1 MNEPG
6 TAGTSATGA
15 RSQLMPSAR
24 SSRPVSSPWR
34 CDSATGRSP
43 SCGGAMSGGAQAS
56 RLTAPPSWST
66 QTSGAGAPP
75 ARAATRIL
83 AVSARTWSG
92 VAMFRENSTTPPA
105 DPVRSCVSN
114 EAGAVVPWKATI
126 SRCPTR
132 RASGTGGGGGGAGAL
147 LEGGGDV
154 AGGEEAL
161 LSRATSFRCTPSR
174 PGRAQRSGAP
184 GSPGQHRRLPG
195 VPAAIAGSHQR
206 ALLAGHGGR
215 IARVERHPRGAE
227 DAEDAEAVA
236 GLALRD
242 RVVAGG
248 GPSQ

>member
-43 SCGGAMSGGAQAS
+43 SCGGAMSGGAHAS

-105 DPVRSCVSN
+105 DPVRSCASN
-114 EAGAVVPWKATI
+114 EAGADVPRKATI

-154 AGGEEAL
+154 AGG
-161 LSRATSFRCTPSR
+161 
-174 PGRAQRSGAP
+174 GGAP
-184 GSPGQHRRLPG
+184 AEPCDELPLHA
-195 VPAAIAGSHQR
+195 VAARQNAAIGSARYTGPAYDGYQVFQQR
-206 ALLAGHGGR
+206 
-215 IARVERHPRGAE
+215 
-227 DAEDAEAVA
+227 
-236 GLALRD
+236 
-242 RVVAGG
+242 
-248 GPSQ
+248 